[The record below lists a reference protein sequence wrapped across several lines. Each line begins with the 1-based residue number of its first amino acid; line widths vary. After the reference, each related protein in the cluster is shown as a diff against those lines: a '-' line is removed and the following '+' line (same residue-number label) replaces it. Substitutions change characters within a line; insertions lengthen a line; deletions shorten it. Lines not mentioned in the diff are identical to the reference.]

1 MSLDWG
7 KIEQKKDK
15 DHKVRGSVLLEMKEK
30 LASQEK
36 ELLALKE
43 NVSSLNGKTQG
54 MQVSLESTI
63 KEKDK
68 QIKDLM
74 EEKNDLQ
81 NKTDT
86 KIASLQGEIEALNS
100 AKTTLEGDLEAARA
114 ELSGFEA
121 LKKERDELAKNVET
135 LEDDLRGRDFDYF
148 KKYVKEKS
156 ARASQTFEQK
166 SQSSQE
172 NDEQ

>member
-1 MSLDWG
+1 VSIDWG
-7 KIEQKKDK
+7 KIGQKKDK
-15 DHKVRGSVLLEMKEK
+15 DYKVKGTVLLEMKEK
-30 LASQEK
+30 QANQEK
-36 ELLALKE
+36 ELLTLKE

-54 MQVSLESTI
+54 MQVSLEATI

-68 QIKDLM
+68 QIKALI

-81 NKTDT
+81 NKSDT
-86 KIASLQGEIEALNS
+86 KVASLQGEIQELNTAKATLEEELDA
-100 AKTTLEGDLEAARA
+100 AKT
-114 ELSGFEA
+114 ELSGYEA

-156 ARASQTFEQK
+156 ARASQTFEEQT
-166 SQSSQE
+166 QRE
-172 NDEQ
+172 DEEQQ

>member
-1 MSLDWG
+1 MSIDWG

-15 DHKVRGSVLLEMKEK
+15 DHKVKGTLLLEMKEK
-30 LASQEK
+30 QANLEK
-36 ELLALKE
+36 ELLSLKE
-43 NVSSLNGKTQG
+43 NVSSLNGKNQG

-68 QIKDLM
+68 QIKGLM
-74 EEKNDLQ
+74 EEKNELQ
-81 NKTDT
+81 NSSDAKA
-86 KIASLQGEIEALNS
+86 ASLQGQIDELAAVKAS
-100 AKTTLEGDLEAARA
+100 LEGELDAAKAELADLEV
-114 ELSGFEA
+114 
-121 LKKERDELAKNVET
+121 LKKERDDLAKNVET

-166 SQSSQE
+166 SQQE
-172 NDEQ
+172 DEEPQE